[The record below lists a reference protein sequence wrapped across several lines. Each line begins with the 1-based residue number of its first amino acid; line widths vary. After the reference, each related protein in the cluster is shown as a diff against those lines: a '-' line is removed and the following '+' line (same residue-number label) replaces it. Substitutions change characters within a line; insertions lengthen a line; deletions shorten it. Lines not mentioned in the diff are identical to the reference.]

1 MPQTENAVTSSLKR
15 TYRKGSPLSAV
26 ARQQSHVAKKK
37 ATHKELRVYVENE
50 LKDELQ
56 AMCDTYGVTQSAMI
70 ERLIKDAYL
79 RSANN
84 VTD

>member
-1 MPQTENAVTSSLKR
+1 MAQTENAGTSSAKR

-26 ARQQSHVAKKK
+26 ARQQTHVAKKK

-56 AMCDTYGVTQSAMI
+56 VMCDTYGVTQSVMI
-70 ERLIKDAYL
+70 ERLIKEASL
-79 RSANN
+79 RSTDN